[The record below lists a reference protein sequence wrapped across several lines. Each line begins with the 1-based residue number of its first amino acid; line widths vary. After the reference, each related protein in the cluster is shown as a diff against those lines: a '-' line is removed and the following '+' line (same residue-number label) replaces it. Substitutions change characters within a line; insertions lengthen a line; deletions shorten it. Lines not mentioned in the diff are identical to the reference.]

1 MESDSIVKEKP
12 ATPVEIEK
20 AVEES
25 SPLQNAFQSLQQR
38 SRREAAYTRLEV
50 REDTSGSGQLVH
62 CAIAMRSA
70 RASAYGERRGPGD
83 TNTKKRSL
91 QRRQDRRPVWLEESQ
106 EAAVSWKPE

>member
-25 SPLQNAFQSLQQR
+25 SPLQNAFEPLQWR
-38 SRREAAYTRLEV
+38 SRREGAYTRLEV
-50 REDTSGSGQLVH
+50 REDTPGSGQLVH

-70 RASAYGERRGPGD
+70 RASVYGEKRPRRH
-83 TNTKKRSL
+83 
-91 QRRQDRRPVWLEESQ
+91 
-106 EAAVSWKPE
+106 

>member
-25 SPLQNAFQSLQQR
+25 SPLQNAFEPLQWR
-38 SRREAAYTRLEV
+38 SRREGAYTRLEV

-62 CAIAMRSA
+62 CAIAVRSA
-70 RASAYGERRGPGD
+70 RASVLERRGPGD